1 MQSFPR
7 EDCLPSIIHWC
18 RGFMQYFNI
27 EPHAWKAIFDADAYL
42 LLAPIMFFGNDV
54 QVDSA
59 IRNGLNL
66 PQYGETLTR
75 HLPHYVF
82 GIKDFFQTPFHV
94 EDLSYLLTE
103 IAAQCLAKNVLDTV

>member
-1 MQSFPR
+1 
-7 EDCLPSIIHWC
+7 
-18 RGFMQYFNI
+18 MQYFNI